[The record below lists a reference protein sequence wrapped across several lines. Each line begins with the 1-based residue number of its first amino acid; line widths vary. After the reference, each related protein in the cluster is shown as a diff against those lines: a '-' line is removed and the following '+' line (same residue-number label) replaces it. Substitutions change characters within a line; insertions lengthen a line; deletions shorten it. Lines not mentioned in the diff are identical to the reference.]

1 MAESTILVNAE
12 WKNESTGNTVTY
24 NGKTYTIGSDAFG
37 SIQTA
42 VDAAQAGAIINVA
55 KGEYA
60 EDVTISKALTLNGAS
75 GYASKVTSIGIG
87 ADHVTIQGFSIKPA
101 KQNCLGSNEMPLAAG
116 VYLTAGGAG
125 NPLQDITVTNN
136 RIDCSGTME
145 AGVKATGV
153 AFGTGP
159 DSHFSTNVVVSNNRI
174 TGGNSDTAQN
184 GIYLRFVDGATVAGN
199 TVSDFSHHLVQFE
212 TGGNYTVSNNV
223 LSNTDRNGIQFGGD
237 TPGTNTVTGNSISNC
252 RGSSSDDAAL
262 VLRNAGDGSLSV
274 SGNNITDSTTG
285 VYISNVTEV
294 TGLMV
299 SGNVIDSNT
308 TDIVSD
314 NASKVTLSGN
324 NYGSEAATTK
334 GNVDAGTSVDAETGE
349 EKFIINAAFSSQK
362 TVAGLD
368 GKFYTVGTNAFAT
381 LPDAIAALSAQTE
394 ELEVTGTVN
403 WPGNQTLDLSGTTG
417 KIILTFNG
425 LTGPTLGAYKNY
437 IIGNDSTVVVFD
449 NVDADCHIFLQNL
462 EEVILTGNS
471 SVRIT
476 TYNNNDNQSTTT
488 FTEVGKLTV
497 ESGSVC
503 DFANANQFG
512 LRGTTIAG
520 GGTIRTSGTLLI
532 SGDTS
537 GFTGTLEITNG
548 VQMESVASD
557 FANAS
562 QIINNGTMYCNAAGT
577 FTYANTITGDGMI
590 KAWVQNAGTDVV
602 LTGDLSGYTGQFDA
616 LSGNTIK
623 LNTKLHDTI
632 NLAHSSGAAGMIEL
646 NGDGNSKD
654 IIINS
659 TTNTSTALKIF
670 ANWNN
675 ITVQSNGNET
685 STVLGTIYFGGN
697 GNAAAAEDLKVALS
711 SINQTDGKSIGN
723 LYFGGIGN
731 TVSDGADADTN
742 AIYVVVDTNYGAIV
756 GGGQQSTING
766 DITFDV
772 VTGAFGAQIV
782 GAGDG
787 NTIDGNISINV
798 SSADDASVG
807 NIIGGQ
813 AVHEV
818 SGNISIAIADGTV
831 GNVYGLNSGDAN
843 GTAVGNIQIDV
854 TGGTVSSIR
863 GGNSTSGKVP
873 GTFEAK
879 SVKINLTGGEVTGKI
894 YGGSQLT
901 TNSIAVVV
909 DGGTA
914 ADIFAGS
921 KYAAVETASIEVKS
935 GSVGSIY
942 GGGAGG
948 ADDEDGAIGISSVES
963 SRITVS
969 GGTVNGEIY
978 GGGTEGDATKSAAIN
993 ITGGTIKDDIYGG
1006 GYGEASVG
1014 NASVTIDGTNVT
1026 FSGGKISIYGG
1037 GNGTGAAP
1045 SGSVS
1050 KVGTASVSLTNVDQG
1065 ETMLYVYGGGI
1076 YGQQSVTGST
1086 VTIKDSTVW
1095 NVYGGLANGT
1105 GSVETAEIVM
1115 NGSTAQNVYGGSMM
1129 ASTGAENTSVT
1140 LTGGS
1145 TVANV
1150 YGGGENGGVTGDVAV
1165 IVNGASVTG
1174 ELNLGSASGSAAVSG
1189 TATLTVSGGN
1199 NTINGVTANGI
1210 EGGSTINVQDG
1221 SKIAGV
1227 SSDGA
1232 LTITGNGVF
1241 TAAIEAESLT
1251 AETLTFEVT
1260 QAELAKGA
1268 LVNVTG
1274 SGSSLAAIEIKLTD
1288 GDLSS
1293 FNGAQLLSGN
1303 IDSTGLTITLTDE
1316 TASSVTVE
1324 KGDMGALLVNSD
1336 WAGITAGALVLYD
1349 GAYYEIGTEAFGSV
1363 AEAAATE
1370 ASNKILVIDGTYS
1383 GDQFFNGH
1391 EVEIGSADTAVSFE
1405 NYVFG
1410 GTQNGNTGDISL
1422 KFVNGSAARVYGTA
1436 LNQAGDYTTGNI
1448 TLEISEDV
1456 ALTERIGAAKIE
1468 QGNLTTGDVVINFA
1482 GSALPIY
1489 GGAQVWYK
1497 GSSATHDSVTIN
1509 TSGTLSDVVYA
1520 AGQAMHG
1527 GQITINNGVTTNV
1540 TGGSIGTDGLMGGG
1554 FTRSDANQ
1562 TDTAGSI
1569 TIHGGTRINI
1579 SGGEITNVYG
1589 GTHTY
1594 SEGGQLKSVST
1605 ITGGTHISMTGGTVG
1620 NVQGGGYT
1628 AWGSEASID
1637 STYVSISGGT
1647 VTGDVQGGSYV
1658 VGGGK
1663 NEDSGNSSTIT
1674 GDATVVISGNANIQ
1688 GSVYGGSWVNWAT
1701 GTAASYIG
1709 GTSTVIVEGG
1719 TIAGNVAGGGVTYA
1733 YSGDGANSTLVSEN
1747 AATKVQLTGG
1757 TIHGNVIGG
1766 SLAIDEYDKGTS
1778 FVNSVSE
1785 TSVVIDGATVEG
1797 DVLAGSYAL
1806 GQNAKT
1812 EVTGDVAISIVSG
1825 TIQGDVY
1832 GGSIGG
1838 SIGGDST
1845 ISISGGD
1852 IQGGV
1857 YAADVTTEGFQGS
1870 SILNFDN
1877 EGSFDTAIT
1886 AINGFD
1892 EVNFNGG
1899 TVNFTSGMVSFANTV
1914 INMTVNG
1921 ESSTLTAETI
1931 DNSATIYVT
1940 GTGAYAPNVNLSGE
1954 GKIVFGKKD
1963 ATFDGTYA
1971 GTIDGQAS
1979 DLATVQVLNGS
1990 LTLESGATIDLIGN
2004 FDKNRGFILGT
2015 VDAAEDDGT
2024 MTAVVTVKEGATLN
2038 ARNYFWIGSANGSY
2052 ETPEEQSER
2061 FKLIIDGGKVDATS
2075 NAFTLRNTGAM
2086 EILNGGSF
2094 SAHDGSVRNYISVT
2108 GEGSYL
2114 EYGGNVYGEAPSGAE
2129 GAPTYGTAN
2138 ITVSDGATANFTK
2151 LSIGGEGAS
2160 RENRRGS
2167 VTLSNAT
2174 ATAKTILLSQAN
2186 EDEEIRA
2193 ELSVENSSL
2202 TADAITNYGAV
2213 NVTGAS
2219 TLDAEFM
2226 AAGTGLLNLNSV
2238 AFGSGTSVN
2247 DTASYT
2253 NNTIGS
2259 EIVMT
2264 GTNTL
2269 TDGAFVSTGWQKNLK
2284 IGYGTGT
2291 DSDSV
2296 SVSGGSALKVGG
2308 AAYVGSS
2315 SENKGD
2321 GAFQV
2326 NVSGAGSLFAG
2337 SGYDGSLFLR
2347 ADGAINVSEQ
2357 GTASFSYTQ
2366 LKGAVNVDAA
2376 TYSAINAVITAT
2388 GGVTL
2393 SSDALFSVEHEIT
2406 LGGAVSMDYTSTVAF
2421 ETITAAG
2428 GSLTIDMD
2436 GFSGGL
2442 YKLLDYTGSDSYTLE
2457 QYKTLI
2463 GEENWDE
2470 NFFTVVNNDLFAA
2483 DVDMTTL
2490 KVNAEWSGLDIG
2502 EQVAD
2507 GFYFGFNAFDTFQD
2521 AYMSGTDA
2529 VTIKIGS
2536 DLDNVTGELGLDA
2549 PYRSDIQIS
2558 SEDGNNYTLAFGS
2571 PSSDG
2576 LYAWNA
2582 GQTITI
2588 DKEISLV
2595 NMAQLMAVATDTVV
2609 TIDGNV
2615 TSMQLWAGFGGTVNI
2630 NETAT
2635 VTLTYGDG
2643 WLTLRDG
2650 GTVNVKG
2657 TVENASTFDITSAQ
2671 AQFDLGY
2678 SSIGDARSSDNYA
2691 GSTNVFNIT
2700 NTFVDGGAWLN
2711 LGAATWN
2718 SGRNSVNMT
2727 NSVFK
2732 VNALNMYND
2741 GQFNVGNGS
2750 RVIVNGALKAAEDS
2764 VLNITDDSS
2773 VSVKTLSVETAAQ
2786 VNMDYTSTLAFG
2798 SITNDGTITIDTEGF
2813 SSGIYKILD
2822 YTGTG
2827 TYTKDQYKA
2836 LLGNNWNNY
2845 YTFVNNDLYLT
2856 NLDGSEVRYVNS
2868 AWSSSNPYDEVMFVD
2883 GTRAY
2888 YGQNAFDTVDH
2899 ALTATSYENGIWLNV
2914 TGDIGSITVVGASV
2928 TEVNASA
2935 KPADLTANTVIDAD
2949 AIVVNLVEI
2958 DNTNAGWQVY
2968 YPLASGSD
2976 AKVYGDITTNFL
2988 SSTFTEGSQT
2998 ADPNFAGA
3006 GYAGTTATVYG
3017 DTMVNIGADGA
3028 ENDALFLNTGFLLG
3042 AGGGIVNG
3050 DSSLN
3055 IYSGTIEAG
3064 AVVGGGAWG
3073 GLVKGDSSVT
3083 ISGGEITL
3091 GTSTY
3096 NAVYGGSY
3104 GYANPTSAETRGSA
3118 SVTIKGDAVV
3128 NGKVIG
3134 GSDQTAVTGTTVEIS
3149 GEAQVNGNVYA
3160 GGNRGGQVTGNTSV
3174 KVNGG
3179 TVSGNVF
3186 GGGYASDVTGTTS
3199 LVMTGGTVNGALLG
3213 GGEEGNVGDTSIEV
3227 SGGTIYSGVAGGGAS
3242 GTAGNTKVHITG
3254 DTQITGDGYGV
3265 VLGGGQYIG
3274 ADVESTSVV
3283 IEGNV
3288 RITDTWAVEDGGTGL
3303 NYGYV
3308 YGGGWSGSVNG
3319 DTNVVVKG
3327 NALVASGVLGG
3338 GSWSD
3343 SDPYEGSVKGNT
3355 YVEIAENAVIGDTHE
3370 GYVYGGGWGQ
3380 NVEGS
3385 ATVVIKDNATIK
3397 HSVVGGG
3404 IDSTVASTD
3413 VRIEGGTV
3421 GKNIYA
3427 GGYYNDSTLPVEN
3440 SDVLGDASVTI
3451 SGGTV
3456 SGNVYAGGFYSN
3468 VNGNASVTLTGGT
3481 VGGDIY
3487 GGSES
3492 SGTVAGSS
3500 TLNVGATDAAR
3511 YTTTLNNV
3519 YDFDV
3524 ANITNA
3530 AVTVEGVFSAT
3541 QISIADSTLTLNS
3554 GFDAATTTVS
3564 IEVGA
3569 YNAENAALVLGS
3581 AVGTAPAISISAGSN
3596 ALTEARYLV
3605 ATGFDDTTAFSLDE
3619 SLAGEYILRA
3629 VDGNIYLYNADAP
3642 YFTIELSVTQ
3652 AEGAS
3657 VDGYYSFTANF
3668 EAAGLLTGYTLKLY
3682 DSATAT
3688 TPVDEVTL
3696 DADVIGQEFTLENTT
3711 QSFWISVTANG
3722 ENGLSTDS
3730 PTSGRLEVVV
3740 KDYDSPVIQSVSSN
3754 VASDAIT
3761 LTCEATDNFGVTG
3774 YEFILDGQSLGVQT
3788 GSEIALDLST
3798 LTAGTHSYTVNV
3810 YDAAGNLAT
3819 SAEQSFNFTPEP
3831 GPTEPANFL
3840 YSSQVRM
3847 DNGETVSVYAT
3858 YSDAA
3863 AALEYRI
3870 GDSGEWLTY
3879 DATTGVNVS
3888 SSTTVYF
3895 REQGITDPVET
3906 AVDVTVVPADVE
3918 LNAEVILL
3926 APTTDT
3932 TYEVIYNF
3940 ADGGSKAVELSGN
3953 SVEHY
3958 ALPENTTV
3966 TIVEK
3971 DASGEV
3977 VNTIVEETPAASTT
3991 AEIPDKV
3998 VAVDDGHDNLFF
4010 AMPVGQW
4017 GTGIAAQHLGDGT
4030 WGGTLEIVS
4039 LTGKNRFSTVFTGSD
4054 DATTLFLTDDANG
4067 DVFFLDDIYTANG
4080 SDARIRK
4087 MSEIQAGAG
4096 DDIVDLTSARFAYE
4110 EHASKQLTVRGGD
4123 GNDILWGNAGHNI
4136 MFGDDGNDRIYGGS
4150 DNDVLIGG
4158 TGNDT
4163 MLGGGG
4169 DDIFCY
4175 GSSFDWGSDT
4185 ITQLSGGTVTL
4196 YLDGIDR
4203 NDCSISGSTLT
4214 WNDGTHTGSITLN
4227 GVSWDSVKFY
4237 CAANGDGDLTKQSD
4251 YEELKNK
4258 GAFAAI
4264 SSH

>member
-1 MAESTILVNAE
+1 MAIN
-12 WKNESTGNTVTY
+12 Y
-24 NGKTYTIGSDAFG
+24 
-37 SIQTA
+37 
-42 VDAAQAGAIINVA
+42 DAA
-55 KGEYA
+55 
-60 EDVTISKALTLNGAS
+60 T
-75 GYASKVTSIGIG
+75 
-87 ADHVTIQGFSIKPA
+87 
-101 KQNCLGSNEMPLAAG
+101 
-116 VYLTAGGAG
+116 
-125 NPLQDITVTNN
+125 
-136 RIDCSGTME
+136 
-145 AGVKATGV
+145 
-153 AFGTGP
+153 
-159 DSHFSTNVVVSNNRI
+159 
-174 TGGNSDTAQN
+174 
-184 GIYLRFVDGATVAGN
+184 
-199 TVSDFSHHLVQFE
+199 
-212 TGGNYTVSNNV
+212 
-223 LSNTDRNGIQFGGD
+223 
-237 TPGTNTVTGNSISNC
+237 
-252 RGSSSDDAAL
+252 
-262 VLRNAGDGSLSV
+262 
-274 SGNNITDSTTG
+274 
-285 VYISNVTEV
+285 
-294 TGLMV
+294 
-299 SGNVIDSNT
+299 
-308 TDIVSD
+308 
-314 NASKVTLSGN
+314 
-324 NYGSEAATTK
+324 
-334 GNVDAGTSVDAETGE
+334 
-349 EKFIINAAFSSQK
+349 
-362 TVAGLD
+362 
-368 GKFYTVGTNAFAT
+368 
-381 LPDAIAALSAQTE
+381 
-394 ELEVTGTVN
+394 
-403 WPGNQTLDLSGTTG
+403 
-417 KIILTFNG
+417 
-425 LTGPTLGAYKNY
+425 
-437 IIGNDSTVVVFD
+437 
-449 NVDADCHIFLQNL
+449 
-462 EEVILTGNS
+462 
-471 SVRIT
+471 
-476 TYNNNDNQSTTT
+476 
-488 FTEVGKLTV
+488 
-497 ESGSVC
+497 
-503 DFANANQFG
+503 
-512 LRGTTIAG
+512 
-520 GGTIRTSGTLLI
+520 
-532 SGDTS
+532 
-537 GFTGTLEITNG
+537 
-548 VQMESVASD
+548 
-557 FANAS
+557 
-562 QIINNGTMYCNAAGT
+562 
-577 FTYANTITGDGMI
+577 
-590 KAWVQNAGTDVV
+590 
-602 LTGDLSGYTGQFDA
+602 
-616 LSGNTIK
+616 
-623 LNTKLHDTI
+623 
-632 NLAHSSGAAGMIEL
+632 
-646 NGDGNSKD
+646 
-654 IIINS
+654 
-659 TTNTSTALKIF
+659 
-670 ANWNN
+670 
-675 ITVQSNGNET
+675 
-685 STVLGTIYFGGN
+685 
-697 GNAAAAEDLKVALS
+697 
-711 SINQTDGKSIGN
+711 
-723 LYFGGIGN
+723 
-731 TVSDGADADTN
+731 
-742 AIYVVVDTNYGAIV
+742 
-756 GGGQQSTING
+756 
-766 DITFDV
+766 
-772 VTGAFGAQIV
+772 
-782 GAGDG
+782 
-787 NTIDGNISINV
+787 
-798 SSADDASVG
+798 
-807 NIIGGQ
+807 
-813 AVHEV
+813 
-818 SGNISIAIADGTV
+818 
-831 GNVYGLNSGDAN
+831 
-843 GTAVGNIQIDV
+843 
-854 TGGTVSSIR
+854 
-863 GGNSTSGKVP
+863 
-873 GTFEAK
+873 
-879 SVKINLTGGEVTGKI
+879 
-894 YGGSQLT
+894 
-901 TNSIAVVV
+901 
-909 DGGTA
+909 
-914 ADIFAGS
+914 
-921 KYAAVETASIEVKS
+921 
-935 GSVGSIY
+935 
-942 GGGAGG
+942 
-948 ADDEDGAIGISSVES
+948 
-963 SRITVS
+963 
-969 GGTVNGEIY
+969 
-978 GGGTEGDATKSAAIN
+978 
-993 ITGGTIKDDIYGG
+993 
-1006 GYGEASVG
+1006 
-1014 NASVTIDGTNVT
+1014 
-1026 FSGGKISIYGG
+1026 
-1037 GNGTGAAP
+1037 
-1045 SGSVS
+1045 
-1050 KVGTASVSLTNVDQG
+1050 
-1065 ETMLYVYGGGI
+1065 
-1076 YGQQSVTGST
+1076 
-1086 VTIKDSTVW
+1086 
-1095 NVYGGLANGT
+1095 
-1105 GSVETAEIVM
+1105 
-1115 NGSTAQNVYGGSMM
+1115 
-1129 ASTGAENTSVT
+1129 
-1140 LTGGS
+1140 
-1145 TVANV
+1145 
-1150 YGGGENGGVTGDVAV
+1150 
-1165 IVNGASVTG
+1165 
-1174 ELNLGSASGSAAVSG
+1174 
-1189 TATLTVSGGN
+1189 
-1199 NTINGVTANGI
+1199 
-1210 EGGSTINVQDG
+1210 
-1221 SKIAGV
+1221 
-1227 SSDGA
+1227 
-1232 LTITGNGVF
+1232 
-1241 TAAIEAESLT
+1241 
-1251 AETLTFEVT
+1251 
-1260 QAELAKGA
+1260 
-1268 LVNVTG
+1268 
-1274 SGSSLAAIEIKLTD
+1274 
-1288 GDLSS
+1288 
-1293 FNGAQLLSGN
+1293 
-1303 IDSTGLTITLTDE
+1303 
-1316 TASSVTVE
+1316 
-1324 KGDMGALLVNSD
+1324 
-1336 WAGITAGALVLYD
+1336 
-1349 GAYYEIGTEAFGSV
+1349 
-1363 AEAAATE
+1363 
-1370 ASNKILVIDGTYS
+1370 
-1383 GDQFFNGH
+1383 
-1391 EVEIGSADTAVSFE
+1391 
-1405 NYVFG
+1405 
-1410 GTQNGNTGDISL
+1410 
-1422 KFVNGSAARVYGTA
+1422 
-1436 LNQAGDYTTGNI
+1436 
-1448 TLEISEDV
+1448 
-1456 ALTERIGAAKIE
+1456 
-1468 QGNLTTGDVVINFA
+1468 
-1482 GSALPIY
+1482 
-1489 GGAQVWYK
+1489 
-1497 GSSATHDSVTIN
+1497 
-1509 TSGTLSDVVYA
+1509 
-1520 AGQAMHG
+1520 
-1527 GQITINNGVTTNV
+1527 
-1540 TGGSIGTDGLMGGG
+1540 
-1554 FTRSDANQ
+1554 
-1562 TDTAGSI
+1562 
-1569 TIHGGTRINI
+1569 
-1579 SGGEITNVYG
+1579 
-1589 GTHTY
+1589 
-1594 SEGGQLKSVST
+1594 
-1605 ITGGTHISMTGGTVG
+1605 
-1620 NVQGGGYT
+1620 GGYT
-1628 AWGSEASID
+1628 EESTTLKPNSNGTISVDEAS
-1637 STYVSISGGT
+1637 YV
-1647 VTGDVQGGSYV
+1647 
-1658 VGGGK
+1658 
-1663 NEDSGNSSTIT
+1663 
-1674 GDATVVISGNANIQ
+1674 A
-1688 GSVYGGSWVNWAT
+1688 SVN
-1701 GTAASYIG
+1701 
-1709 GTSTVIVEGG
+1709 
-1719 TIAGNVAGGGVTYA
+1719 
-1733 YSGDGANSTLVSEN
+1733 D
-1747 AATKVQLTGG
+1747 
-1757 TIHGNVIGG
+1757 IH
-1766 SLAIDEYDKGTS
+1766 KGTS
-1778 FVNSVSE
+1778 IVNSAND
-1785 TSVVIDGATVEG
+1785 TS
-1797 DVLAGSYAL
+1797 AL
-1806 GQNAKT
+1806 
-1812 EVTGDVAISIVSG
+1812 
-1825 TIQGDVY
+1825 
-1832 GGSIGG
+1832 
-1838 SIGGDST
+1838 
-1845 ISISGGD
+1845 
-1852 IQGGV
+1852 
-1857 YAADVTTEGFQGS
+1857 
-1870 SILNFDN
+1870 
-1877 EGSFDTAIT
+1877 
-1886 AINGFD
+1886 
-1892 EVNFNGG
+1892 
-1899 TVNFTSGMVSFANTV
+1899 
-1914 INMTVNG
+1914 
-1921 ESSTLTAETI
+1921 AETI
-1931 DNSATIYVT
+1931 DNSTTIYVT
-1940 GTGAYAPNVNLSGE
+1940 GTGAYTPNVNLIDE

-1963 ATFDGTYA
+1963 AAFDGTYA

-1979 DLATVQVLNGS
+1979 NLATVQVLNGS

-2004 FDKNRGFILGT
+2004 FDKERGFILGT

-2129 GAPTYGTAN
+2129 GAPTYGTAY
-2138 ITVSDGATANFTK
+2138 ITVSDGATANFTN

-2174 ATAKTILLSQAN
+2174 ATAKTILLSLAN

-2202 TADAITNYGAV
+2202 TAETITSYGAFNVSGTSTLNIDTLNIGTQEPQDDPMLLLDNAVTLLDGAVLTDSNVGGIVSTEGDVTIAGATTLGQLVLEGSRGDERTIVIDENANVTLNDQKNTNFGVLDVGIGLQKPSVTTQDPNPRQYYGQVLVKGNLSVENYNADTGEGRAGAIYIRPYAELVVTGTLNVKGEVHNRGSLVVDGGTMNMSVWATPKLLGYTTGDSMTVTNKGTMTVSGASAVTFGEASASLQHMEVVAQYEDGMFATISAGGKFEADTLAFANDDDVTLTVTGEGSLFKLYSADGRTVTDGYTYVQNEGKIIIADNAVFDVSELVNTNFVNTGTIDISSATATFATLTNDGTVNFKGGTEFSNTLTGSGTVVYTGEGNRITGGSVSNTKFIVGLENPDAVPTSLEISGGAAVEVTGGGNCGRFAPESDVVITGDGTTFTVYANLTMDESATLAISDGATVNIGYLATGGKTDVTGATLNLTGSVPGKPASAGASAIGGLDDATVFNVSDGGVVNAQAGLVIGHRETKDAEVNVNAGGELNVSGGALYVSGLVGNYTTKGNGVLNIDGGKVTASNGGDFGLYVGDDWGGASGVLNVTNGGSLTAGFSVQFYATSVVTVDGGEITVNQLYQSEGGKLSIVNGGSVTLTNSYFGMGGEITVGGDDSGAVSTFESAALVGAEAASLGGDYGEHEGETVLNILENGEAIFGSGLKVGHRADASVSKDATVNVEEGGRMEVAKTLQIGSVGDAEAVGVV
-2213 NVTGAS
+2213 NVTGGELDAS
-2219 TLDAEFM
+2219 TADV
-2226 AAGTGLLNLNSV
+2226 GLNSKSSLNITN
-2238 AFGSGTSVN
+2238 GSFSAQSV
-2247 DTASYT
+2247 T
-2253 NNTIGS
+2253 NN
-2259 EIVMT
+2259 
-2264 GTNTL
+2264 
-2269 TDGAFVSTGWQKNLK
+2269 
-2284 IGYGTGT
+2284 
-2291 DSDSV
+2291 
-2296 SVSGGSALKVGG
+2296 
-2308 AAYVGSS
+2308 
-2315 SENKGD
+2315 
-2321 GAFQV
+2321 
-2326 NVSGAGSLFAG
+2326 
-2337 SGYDGSLFLR
+2337 
-2347 ADGAINVSEQ
+2347 GAINVTGEAVVDAEFAATKTGAFTITDATLGQ
-2357 GTASFSYTQ
+2357 GTNIQFGAMNVDELLPAVT
-2366 LKGAVNVDAA
+2366 LKGTVTVTDGAYLNTGREGNLTMGFGTGDSG
-2376 TYSAINAVITAT
+2376 TLNITDGAQ
-2388 GGVTL
+2388 V
-2393 SSDALFSVEHEIT
+2393 S
-2406 LGGAVSMDYTSTVAF
+2406 LGGALYFGSEEALADDGMFYLNISGEGSRLQSDGYNGEFYITGDAVVTVSNGGTIANNARVRSGATYIFGSVDDTVAANVSF
-2421 ETITAAG
+2421 RSMELVEQANVTIQGGAVADLGILVFGDQYMEYNGSFTLAADG
-2428 GSLTIDMD
+2428 QLKLNSYSASSGKAEIAVSGMD
-2436 GFSGGL
+2436 DDTFSGVW
-2442 YKLLDYTGSDSYTLE
+2442 KLIDNTGSNTLDYSAMIS
-2457 QYKTLI
+2457 
-2463 GEENWDE
+2463 NWDE
-2470 NFFTVVNNDLFAA
+2470 ISGSVAVVENDLYRVN
-2483 DVDMTTL
+2483 VDMTTL
-2490 KVNAEWSGLDIG
+2490 KVNSTWSGSEIG
-2502 EQVAD
+2502 TEVEE
-2507 GFYFGFNAFDTFQD
+2507 GFYYGFNAFDGINTAVVGIADDTTTISIAAGDYAGSAD
-2521 AYMSGTDA
+2521 AEFTQGMAIASDGAIFDNMWSFGVNSDTAAEFNPETAEKFTVSGELTVGQFYAEKNANVYVVIDGDLTTVGSFGA
-2529 VTIKIGS
+2529 KLATQLDINGSVTVTPPENGAAQVMVYGTM
-2536 DLDNVTGELGLDA
+2536 NVTGTLDSTSGPMAAVMLIGNDRYDTEYGKGGVLNVTGDNASVTLRGNTDSDMPVLISGL
-2549 PYRSDIQIS
+2549 S
-2558 SEDGNNYTLAFGS
+2558 SLNL
-2571 PSSDG
+2571 SDG
-2576 LYAWNA
+2576 ATFTHEN
-2582 GQTITI
+2582 GSIENKGTI
-2588 DKEISLV
+2588 
-2595 NMAQLMAVATDTVV
+2595 NVA
-2609 TIDGNV
+2609 
-2615 TSMQLWAGFGGTVNI
+2615 SS
-2630 NETAT
+2630 
-2635 VTLTYGDG
+2635 TLTVGVA
-2643 WLTLRDG
+2643 LENS
-2650 GTVNVKG
+2650 GTVNVSGTSTVAAEIDGALDLLNGADVTFAGGADDLLVASGAKVTLRGELSGNEVVYEKGYKYNDNDARGITVNIASGEGTTFQSYAWYASNGSTYNVQSGSSAEITYANINATGTINVAEGATLTTVMESSNIVGTMNVDG
-2657 TVENASTFDITSAQ
+2657 TVNSVMTVYAGYTGGAYSDGAQ
-2671 AQFDLGY
+2671 AGLVNITGTAN
-2678 SSIGDARSSDNYA
+2678 SSIVTIGTAVRDDDKYNAAAAEGANTTASIVVNGGTFNATGQEGELTSKLFVGSTDYAGTLSAVNGTINVGARSAA
-2691 GSTNVFNIT
+2691 GTGYMRFLI
-2700 NTFVDGGAWLN
+2700 GEKGALN
-2711 LGAATWN
+2711 LDNSTMTVYNLGGTNNSVEGVFQN
-2718 SGRNSVNMT
+2718 SG
-2727 NSVFK
+2727 
-2732 VNALNMYND
+2732 A
-2741 GQFNVGNGS
+2741 
-2750 RVIVNGALKAAEDS
+2750 I
-2764 VLNITDDSS
+2764 
-2773 VSVKTLSVETAAQ
+2773 
-2786 VNMDYTSTLAFG
+2786 NMDVDSQIITATALAN
-2798 SITNDGTITIDTEGF
+2798 SGTITVDMTDATEF
-2813 SSGIYKILD
+2813 NVYKLID

-2827 TYTKDQYKA
+2827 TVTDYGTVTLTNNDAYGYTTTI
-2836 LLGNNWNNY
+2836 L
-2845 YTFVNNDLYLT
+2845 NNDLYLVRA
-2856 NLDGSEVRYVNS
+2856 DGATEYYVNS
-2868 AWSSSNPYDEVMFVD
+2868 EWSSRNPYDEVTFVD
-2883 GTRAY
+2883 GTKAY
-2888 YGQNAFDTVDH
+2888 YGLNAFDTVDH

-3174 KVNGG
+3174 TLTGG
-3179 TVSGNVF
+3179 TVTGNVF

-3554 GFDAATTTVS
+3554 GFNAATTTVS

-3581 AVGTAPAISISAGSN
+3581 AVGTAPAISVSAGSN

-3619 SLAGEYILRA
+3619 SLAGDYLLRA

-3642 YFTIELSVTQ
+3642 YFTTELSVTQ

-3754 VASDAIT
+3754 VASEAIT
-3761 LTCEATDNFGVTG
+3761 LTSEATDNFGVTG

-3819 SAEQSFNFTPEP
+3819 SAEQSFDFTPAP
-3831 GPTEPANFL
+3831 VPTEPANFL

-3971 DASGEV
+3971 DASGEI

-4010 AMPVGQW
+4010 AMPVGKW
-4017 GTGIAAQHLGDGT
+4017 TGNRAQHQGDGV
-4030 WGGTLEIVS
+4030 WGGTLEVVS

-4067 DVFFLDDIYTANG
+4067 DAFFLDDIYTANG

-4096 DDIVDLTSARFAYE
+4096 DDIVDLTSVRYAYE
-4110 EHASKQLTVRGGD
+4110 EHASKQLTIRGGD

-4136 MFGDDGNDRIYGGS
+4136 MFGDDGNDKIYGGS